1 MGVSLSNLV
10 ILRILAVFFDQN
22 DSLRLTLILFST
34 AKIKFQKKIKWIFL
48 KIFSDTNFYR
58 KDWN

>member
-48 KIFSDTNFYR
+48 KIFSDANFYR